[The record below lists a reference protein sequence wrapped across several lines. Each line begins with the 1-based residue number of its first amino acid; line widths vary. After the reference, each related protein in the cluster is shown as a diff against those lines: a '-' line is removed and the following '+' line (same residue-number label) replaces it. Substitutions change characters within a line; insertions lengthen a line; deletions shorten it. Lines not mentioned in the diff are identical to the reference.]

1 MLLIPIHL
9 IENIAS
15 YLDDEEIIKMSKYCD
30 GIRFKLNDSYNFETF
45 IKDKDRFKFT
55 RILDYTDNKPEELPI
70 ELKELE
76 FGIDFNE
83 ELKSMKK
90 LKNLKVIT
98 FNREFNKKIAKE
110 ILPDSLEEIYFG
122 AEFSQELD
130 NLPDNVKEMSIGY
143 NFDKKLDKLPKGL
156 KVLDCTNWWVGTY
169 EMVNLPENLNE
180 LILSPYYNFPINNL
194 PKKLK
199 RLTIGYDFCQDIEYL
214 PETLEYLETS
224 GFGEYNIK
232 KFPDNLKE
240 CILNSEIN
248 INHIDTLPVGLKT
261 LELPSGFDKDI
272 GLGYFPKD
280 LEYIGF
286 PQDYNTIV
294 KKECFPMKVK
304 KIKMTPS
311 KEWFPDYL
319 PEHLKELNLSC
330 GDIYKPF
337 DNLPKELEELEIHN
351 ADNICD
357 NIFDNI
363 FDNLK
368 NNIRYLE
375 INLRGGKCV
384 NINNFPINLERLN
397 LHSCNIP
404 LSNKNLPSSLKYLTI
419 EGNYNQKINN
429 LPENLEELEIYYSSF
444 EGEINNLPSSLK
456 KLVIIECDNFKSK
469 LDNLPK
475 NLKILE
481 FGKNWGEPVFIED
494 TEKILDNLPE
504 NLEELE
510 LCNVFTKINSLPKN
524 IKKISVCNREL
535 SISIRVSDYPY
546 PEHINLCGYINKCFY
561 DISSFIKYNNTILK
575 VFKKIKLWEAEINKN
590 TKNTYDYENY
600 FKDIESDIKVIEEY
614 NDTFNI

>member
-15 YLDDEEIIKMSKYCD
+15 HLDDEEIIEMRKFCN
-30 GIRFKLNDSYNFETF
+30 GVRFTLNDYYDVETF
-45 IKDKDRFKFT
+45 IKGKDKFKFT
-55 RILDYTDNKPEELPI
+55 RIWGYMNNKPEELPI
-70 ELKELE
+70 EIKELE
-76 FGIDFNE
+76 FSDDFNE
-83 ELKSMKK
+83 ELKSMKGLKK
-90 LKNLKVIT
+90 LKLIT
-98 FNREFNKKIAKE
+98 FGSEFNKKISKE

-122 AEFSQELD
+122 REFSQELD
-130 NLPDNVKEMSIGY
+130 NLPDNIKIIRIGHH
-143 NFDKKLDKLPKGL
+143 FDNKLDKLPKGL
-156 KVLDCTNWWVGTY
+156 EVLECSNWNVGTHY
-169 EMVNLPENLNE
+169 ELNNLPENLNE

-199 RLTIGYDFCQDIEYL
+199 SLTIGYDFCQDIEYL

-224 GFGEYNIK
+224 GFVEHNIK

-248 INHIDTLPVGLKT
+248 INHIDILPVGLKT
-261 LELPSGFDKDI
+261 LELPSSFDKDI

-294 KKECFPMKVK
+294 KKEYFPMKVK

-311 KEWFPDYL
+311 KEWFPDDL
-319 PEHLKELNLSC
+319 PKHLKELNLSY

-357 NIFDNI
+357 NIFDN
-363 FDNLK
+363 LK
-368 NNIRYLE
+368 NNIRYIE
-375 INLRGGKCV
+375 INLQGGKCV
-384 NINNFPINLERLN
+384 NINHFPMNLEILK

-404 LSNKNLPSSLKYLTI
+404 LSKKILPSSLKYLTI
-419 EGNYNQKINN
+419 EGNYNQKIDNF
-429 LPENLEELEIYYSSF
+429 PENLEELEIYYSSF

-456 KLVIIECDNFKSK
+456 KLVIMECDNFKSK

-481 FGKNWGEPVFIED
+481 FGKNLGEPVFIED

-524 IKKISVCNREL
+524 IKKISVCNRGL
-535 SISIRVSDYPY
+535 SIRVSDYPY
-546 PEHINLCGYINKCFY
+546 PEHINLCEEIDKCFY
-561 DISSFIKYNNTILK
+561 DRSLFIKYNDSMLN
-575 VFKKIKLWEAEINKN
+575 VFKKIKLWEAEIEE
-590 TKNTYDYENY
+590 KNTYDYENY
-600 FKDIESDIKVIEEY
+600 FKDIESDIEVIKECIY
-614 NDTFNI
+614 IFNI